1 VDETMVSKQYV
12 KKLLGKQIY
21 ALKKDGSVLEGKLL
35 QISGSKLILA
45 NKDKKVKTSA
55 FVPLVLFDLLAIGTR
70 PFEFERFPFEFE
82 RRREFEFE
90 SPFFRR
96 DFF

>member
-1 VDETMVSKQYV
+1 MVSKKDVQ
-12 KKLLGKQIY
+12 KLLGQHIY
-21 ALKKDGSVLEGKLL
+21 ALKKDGSVLKGKLL
-35 QISGSKLILA
+35 QIRGNKLFLSH
-45 NKDKKVKTSA
+45 KDKQVKTSA
-55 FVPLVLFDLLAIGTR
+55 ILPLVLFDLLAIGTR
-70 PFEFERFPFEFE
+70 PFEFE